1 MIVLLRVAL
10 ILPLIVFGWAGAASA
25 ESLTRDSVSSDLA
38 AGRSMD
44 QVPEGATN
52 VNTQCVSFGPTPH
65 YRCTTT
71 WDE

>member
-1 MIVLLRVAL
+1 MRALLHTAL
-10 ILPLIVFGWAGAASA
+10 LLPLFVFGWAGAVSA
-25 ESLTRDSVSSDLA
+25 ESLTRDSVSNDLA
-38 AGRSMD
+38 TGRSMQ
-44 QVPEGATN
+44 QVPQDGRN